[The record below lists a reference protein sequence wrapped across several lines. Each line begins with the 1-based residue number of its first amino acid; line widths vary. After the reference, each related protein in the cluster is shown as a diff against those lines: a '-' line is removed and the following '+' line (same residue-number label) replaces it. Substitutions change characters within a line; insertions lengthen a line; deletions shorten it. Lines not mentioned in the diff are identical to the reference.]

1 MHILWVHQHTF
12 PEHLLCYQMM
22 FSVIVV
28 LRLNMTEEILILVG
42 EEREHKE
49 AWEQRKCQEICG
61 E

>member
-1 MHILWVHQHTF
+1 
-12 PEHLLCYQMM
+12 MM